1 MRSELRDKDGDIKFL
16 IKKLSKKINTSLILT
31 TMGRRVQFFLIV
43 KKKNF
48 IIAPRLRILLLI
60 KLEQEMQCCLV
71 FSMIN
76 FKNEDPEL
84 SLFLSSL
91 VAANTVKEFGNDRV
105 IKVKELVKILEH
117 IYLK

>member
-1 MRSELRDKDGDIKFL
+1 M
-16 IKKLSKKINTSLILT
+16 LSS
-31 TMGRRVQFFLIV
+31 
-43 KKKNF
+43 
-48 IIAPRLRILLLI
+48 
-60 KLEQEMQCCLV
+60 

-105 IKVKELVKILEH
+105 IKIKELVKILEH